1 MLAEALEGLADQLET
16 ITGLRV
22 YDFVPEQI
30 NPPAAVLSLGA
41 GLYDQDMDGAVTF
54 NVAVL
59 ILVSEGQGAERAQAA
74 FQQYLDPTGDASVRA
89 AVYALANLGGAVDD
103 AHLLGW
109 DDPKTFEVGG
119 ISYAGCELTVE
130 LLVGI

>member
-1 MLAEALEGLADQLET
+1 MLTEALEALADQLTT

-22 YDFVPEQI
+22 YDYVPEQV
-30 NPPAAVLSLGA
+30 NPPAAVLSLGS
-41 GLYDQDMDGAVTF
+41 GMYDQDMDGAVTF

-59 ILVSEGQGAERAQAA
+59 ILVSEGQGAERAQTA

-89 AVYALANLGGAVDD
+89 AVYALATLGGAVDD

-119 ISYAGCELTVE
+119 IAFAGCEITVE
-130 LLVGI
+130 LMVGI